1 MDLVRWKITEK
12 EIARTKHDT
21 CALRLS
27 HSRETYLFVRFLSL
41 ENNELVDSE
50 NWKRINFDCIR
61 RFYASSH
68 DIQSCDSKWVLMAEL
83 MVLAVIQSRCEKFS
97 QTVYQ
102 CIWIGNGV

>member
-1 MDLVRWKITEK
+1 MENNRERN
-12 EIARTKHDT
+12 RTNQTRYVYHT
-21 CALRLS
+21 VS
-27 HSRETYLFVRFLSL
+27 ETYLFVRFLSL

-50 NWKRINFDCIR
+50 NWKRINFDCIH
-61 RFYASSH
+61 RFCASSH